1 MMKDDFFDDFI
12 AYDFTFGADQVK
24 CLHCG
29 ADVSCSML
37 FDEDEIECPK
47 CGERFHK
54 G

>member
-1 MMKDDFFDDFI
+1 MMKDDFIDEFL

-24 CLHCG
+24 CPHCG

-47 CGERFHK
+47 CGKRFHK